1 MTTGVP
7 ISRRSLV
14 EFAGALLGVPF
25 AMSAAA
31 ADVWTALRAPGHFTM
46 IRHASAPGT
55 LDPPGFRLD
64 DCSTQRNLSD
74 GGRAQAIRMGDL
86 FRANGIAAARL
97 YSSQWCRCLDTATLM
112 KLGDVTQQPLLNY
125 FGRDP
130 DRSQRQ
136 LAELRAWIA
145 GLELVRPTLLMTHQ
159 LVISTVV
166 QGPAGDGEIVVVRRE
181 ADGRLTVQGRQPTA

>member
-1 MTTGVP
+1 MSKGIPLT
-7 ISRRSLV
+7 RRSL
-14 EFAGALLGVPF
+14 GALLGIPLAF
-25 AMSAAA
+25 IPARSSDLWSALS
-31 ADVWTALRAPGHFTM
+31 DPGHFAL
-46 IRHASAPGT
+46 IRHAAAPGT

-86 FRANGIAAARL
+86 FRANGFTAARI

-130 DRSQRQ
+130 DRTLKQI
-136 LAELRAWIA
+136 ADLRAWIA
-145 GLELVRPTLLMTHQ
+145 GLELAQPTLLLTHQ
-159 LVISTVV
+159 LVISTIA
-166 QGPAGDGEIVVVRRE
+166 QGPTDDGEIVVVRRD
-181 ADGRLTVQGRQPTA
+181 AGGKLTVQGRQPTA